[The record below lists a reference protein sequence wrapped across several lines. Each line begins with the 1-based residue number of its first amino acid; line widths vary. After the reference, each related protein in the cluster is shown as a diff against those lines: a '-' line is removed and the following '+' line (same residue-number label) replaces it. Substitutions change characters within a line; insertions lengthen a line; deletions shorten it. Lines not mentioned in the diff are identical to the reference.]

1 MPPAYGGKI
10 SREAT
15 PTAGK
20 ITGEATRT
28 VIEALMVHLLWLF
41 LRESFPS
48 VTIIKGTTLPSVT
61 IILRQ
66 CDVEGELALS
76 TVTPTIF
83 TPPFLHWHKILRL
96 PVATTENTTAVP
108 SATVVDTG
116 CVVITG
122 ESNGAPAYI
131 YLKAL
136 TTATTSHH

>member
-20 ITGEATRT
+20 ISGEATRT

-66 CDVEGELALS
+66 CDVEGELAFYRVVQMNPSGGLRQFRESLS
-76 TVTPTIF
+76 VQHARRIF
-83 TPPFLHWHKILRL
+83 PRL
-96 PVATTENTTAVP
+96 SEH
-108 SATVVDTG
+108 
-116 CVVITG
+116 
-122 ESNGAPAYI
+122 GAC
-131 YLKAL
+131 LLLAL
-136 TTATTSHH
+136 YSRYA